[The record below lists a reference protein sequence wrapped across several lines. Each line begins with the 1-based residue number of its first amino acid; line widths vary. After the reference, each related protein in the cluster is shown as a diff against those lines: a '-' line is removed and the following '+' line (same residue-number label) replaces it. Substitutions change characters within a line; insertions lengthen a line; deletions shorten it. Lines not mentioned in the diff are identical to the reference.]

1 MWSLR
6 IHSKNNSLTT
16 IPNISELP
24 ESREVRV
31 VQEVPKKDVFVNKMT
46 LDVLSSLIRVSRHK
60 TQTYNSVQCD
70 TTDEAIKCLSDYM
83 QLTVGAGKRVW
94 KLWLAEKIGARFF
107 KPITNRINAKLTV
120 FNQEKASSAAPS
132 GHFVM
137 YFYYFCNFSVGFHFS
152 AMFWKVHFRK
162 HRGFSWSVKLHYF
175 FKFLH
180 LL

>member
-60 TQTYNSVQCD
+60 TQTYNSVQCN
-70 TTDEAIKCLSDYM
+70 TSDEAIKFLSDYM

-94 KLWLAEKIGARFF
+94 KLMIGWKKIDARFF
-107 KPITNRINAKLTV
+107 KPITNRINAKLTA

-132 GHFVM
+132 EHFVTH
-137 YFYYFCNFSVGFHFS
+137 FFIIFVVSQLDFISLRCSVSSIFASTVVSLG
-152 AMFWKVHFRK
+152 
-162 HRGFSWSVKLHYF
+162 L
-175 FKFLH
+175 
-180 LL
+180 